1 MKLSLLASAIP
12 ALGLMGFALAQSNP
26 EMSKLT
32 PAQSAHFEAK
42 VRPLLLAKCG
52 ICHSGKSPQAGLD
65 LSKPISLAKAQDALK
80 RMRSEGG
87 KPVMP
92 PSGKLS
98 DTEIGSIAQWVK
110 EGAGWPQV
118 TPGGHGQV
126 GRAIGKHWSFIVPTR
141 PLEPPVEKSGIDAF
155 VLGAL
160 YKSKITPGPPADKR
174 TLLRRVS
181 FDLIGLP
188 PSPSEMASFL
198 ADTAPNAYAKQVD
211 RLLASKFF
219 GERWGRH
226 WLDVAR
232 YADSNGLDENTAHA
246 NAWRYRDWV
255 IEALNRD
262 LPYNQFIQQ
271 QIAGD
276 LLRTGNEDE
285 DASRL
290 TATGYLVLGPKVLA
304 EPDKEKMVMDIV
316 DEQIEVVTK
325 SVIGLTVACARCH
338 DHKFDPIATK
348 DYYALAGIFK
358 STRTMEKLSTVARWY
373 EQPVPLPNLNIRV
386 EQAAYDKAVGPAK
399 QGVEDAKKKLDNALN
414 GTGKA
419 LLADASAFVRG
430 EHLGK
435 ENYGP
440 KSINSDGSP
449 SFGEWDFTVPKAGRY
464 KIYLRYAAEEA
475 RPVVLTVA
483 GKNVGK
489 KIANSVTGGWQEEDQ
504 RWETAGVQVLE
515 PGLCTVRIERN
526 GAIPHFSRIAL
537 IPAAGAG
544 ADLDLTGAEK
554 ALKVA
559 QDALKVVEGK
569 KPVGAS
575 VMCVTENA
583 KVEDVKVHIR
593 GDTQT
598 LGDLVERGFPS
609 VLCGGT
615 RQPLEQPK
623 ASGRKELA
631 FWLTRPEHPLT
642 ARVAVNRVWQ
652 ALFGEGLVGTSDNWG
667 LRGDKPTNPE
677 LLDYLA
683 VSFVED
689 DRWSMKQLIRRIVL
703 TDTYQRTS
711 RYSDPVGQKKDIENK
726 LLWRQNRRRL
736 DAEPLR
742 DSLLF
747 VAGTLDTTMGGT
759 LLSSK
764 NYDYVTNDQSANKA
778 QYDAPRR
785 AIYLPVIRNAVYDFF
800 GTFDFGDPS
809 MVNAKRFTTTVS
821 PQALYLLNSPLVMAQ
836 AQAFEKS
843 LTGDSDDAKIRAAYQ
858 RAFQRLPLP
867 GEISTAKRFLS
878 RAAQVVPVERAW
890 AAWCQTLLA
899 ANEFL
904 YVE

>member
-1 MKLSLLASAIP
+1 MKLSLLAAVIP
-12 ALGLMGFALAQSNP
+12 ALGLVGLALAQTPTETKS
-26 EMSKLT
+26 LT
-32 PAQSAHFEAK
+32 AAQTARFEAK

-52 ICHSGKSPQAGLD
+52 LCHSGKTPQAGLD
-65 LSKPISLAKAQDALK
+65 LTKPISLAKAQEALQ
-80 RMRSEGG
+80 RMRGDKG

-92 PSGKLS
+92 PSGKLGES
-98 DTEIGSIAQWVK
+98 DISSIEQWVK
-110 EGAGWPQV
+110 DGAGWPQIS
-118 TPGGHGQV
+118 PV
-126 GRAIGKHWSFIVPTR
+126 GRGQGGMAIGKHWSFITPNR

-155 VLGAL
+155 ILGTLA
-160 YKSKITPGPPADKR
+160 KNGITPAPKADKR
-174 TLLRRVS
+174 TLLRRLS

-188 PSPSEMASFL
+188 PTAGQMREFL
-198 ADTAPNAYAKQVD
+198 ADSAPDAYAKQVD
-211 RLLASKFF
+211 RLLASSAY

-262 LPYNQFIQQ
+262 LPYDEFIREQL
-271 QIAGD
+271 AGD
-276 LLRTGNEDE
+276 LMLTGNEAE
-285 DASRL
+285 DAARI

-304 EPDKEKMVMDIV
+304 EPDKDKMMMDIV

-325 SVIGLTVACARCH
+325 SVMGLTIACARCH

-358 STRTMEKLSTVARWY
+358 STRTMETLNTVARWY
-373 EQPVPLPNLNIRV
+373 ERPLTNPGQKS
-386 EQAAYDKAVGPAK
+386 EQAAYEKAVGPVKRAVDEAK
-399 QGVEDAKKKLDNALN
+399 LQFEGALTTKN
-414 GTGKA
+414 GKA
-419 LLADASAFVRG
+419 LLLDASAFVRG

-435 ENYGP
+435 EQYGP

-449 SFGEWDFTVPKAGRY
+449 SIAEWDFSVAAPGRY
-464 KIYLRYAAEEA
+464 KVYVRYAAEES
-475 RPVVLTVA
+475 RPVALTVA
-483 GKNVGK
+483 GKLLGTNLAGR
-489 KIANSVTGGWQEEDQ
+489 VTGGWTEESQ
-504 RWETAGVQVLE
+504 RWESVGTQELASGT
-515 PGLCTVRIERN
+515 CTVRMERN
-526 GAIPHFSRIAL
+526 GAIPHFSRVAL
-537 IPAAGAG
+537 VPADGP
-544 ADLDLTGAEK
+544 DLAEAEK
-554 ALKVA
+554 GLKVA
-559 QDALKVVEGK
+559 QDALKAVEAK
-569 KPVGAS
+569 KPQPFS
-575 VMCVTENA
+575 VMCVTENT
-583 KVEDVKVHIR
+583 KTEDVKVHIR
-593 GDTQT
+593 GDTQN
-598 LGDLVERGFPS
+598 LGDVVQRGFPA
-609 VLCGGT
+609 VLCGGQ

-631 FWLTRPEHPLT
+631 VWMTRPDHPLT
-642 ARVAVNRVWQ
+642 ARVAVNRTWLH
-652 ALFGEGLVGTSDNWG
+652 LFGDALVGTADNWG
-667 LRGDKPTNPE
+667 LRGDKPTNPA

-689 DRWSMKQLIRRIVL
+689 DQWSVKKLVRRIVL
-703 TDTYQRTS
+703 TDAYQRTS
-711 RYSDPVGQKKDIENK
+711 RYTDPVGQKRDIENK

-747 VAGTLDTTMGGT
+747 VAGTLDTTMGGS
-759 LLSSK
+759 LLGSK
-764 NYDYVTNDQSANKA
+764 NYDYVTNDQSANQA

-809 MVNAKRFTTTVS
+809 MVNAKRTATTVS

-836 AQAFEKS
+836 ALAFSKS
-843 LTGDSDDAKIRAAYQ
+843 LQGDDEAKIRTAYE

-867 GEISTAKRFLS
+867 GEVATAKRFLA
-878 RAAQVVPVERAW
+878 RASQVVPVERAW